1 MKNISRLVLVTML
14 LAVTSGIASA
24 AFTGPYVDT
33 WVVVGGANNP
43 SGKTLWVQDSLNTC
57 NDSQIIYIQFDAS
70 QIQTVTGASLTLTAT
85 PDPIGVDTTPKL
97 SLYGVADFDPA
108 TLTGSNAPTTAGLT
122 PIQTLSVPPTTNNGA
137 LFTFGGA
144 HDGLRAYVQSQAM
157 ESRMVDFRQGVE
169 QRRQSFLVPTR
180 HRRT

>member
-122 PIQTLSVPPTTNNGA
+122 PIQTLSVPRQPT
-137 LFTFGGA
+137 
-144 HDGLRAYVQSQAM
+144 
-157 ESRMVDFRQGVE
+157 MVRCSPSAVLMTD
-169 QRRQSFLVPTR
+169 
-180 HRRT
+180 